1 MENKKIRRVPLNK
14 KNLRKLKIKK
24 RRKQRLIQRRL
35 GIILAFLV
43 TLGACVWGIALIT
56 SKVFCV
62 KEITVEGNTLYEDRE
77 ILSTIDI
84 NLGDS
89 LMFLDTNKSE
99 KKLYENFKY
108 IDDSKIYKEFP
119 DKLKIVLEMAS
130 PKTAVYKDD
139 GFYIISEKS
148 KLLDVVTELP
158 SEVIEIKGLDF
169 EVQDNTKI
177 VYTNPEQQKV
187 AQQIIS
193 EFSSAELNSIKS
205 IDLTALD
212 NICVNYDGRID
223 IILGN
228 SDDMHYKIITTREI
242 ITHKLNQ
249 YEKGVLDL
257 RKLPNNNKTY
267 YTPATN

>member
-1 MENKKIRRVPLNK
+1 MEHKKIRRTCLNK
-14 KNLRKLKIKK
+14 KNLRKFRIQK
-24 RRKQRLIQRRL
+24 RRKRQLMRRRL

-43 TLGACVWGIALIT
+43 TISACVYGIALVV
-56 SKVFCV
+56 SNVFCV
-62 KEITVEGNTLYEDRE
+62 KEITVEGNTLYGDRE

-84 NLGDS
+84 NLGDN
-89 LMFLDTNKSE
+89 LMFLDTHKSE

-108 IDDSKIYKEFP
+108 IDDSKICKEFP
-119 DKLKIVLEMAS
+119 DKLKIILEMAS

-139 GFYIISEKS
+139 GFYIISEKN

-158 SEVIEIKGLDF
+158 SEVIEIKGIDF

-177 VYTNPEQQKV
+177 VYTNQEQQKI
-187 AQQIIS
+187 AQQIRN
-193 EFSSAELNSIKS
+193 EFSSTGLNSIKS

-212 NICVNYDGRID
+212 NICINYDGRID
-223 IILGN
+223 IVLGN
-228 SDDMHYKIITTREI
+228 SDDIHYKIVTVREI

-257 RKLPNNNKTY
+257 RKLPDNNKTY
-267 YTPATN
+267 YTPVTN

>member
-1 MENKKIRRVPLNK
+1 MEHKKIRRVPLNK
-14 KNLRKLKIKK
+14 KNLRKFKIQK
-24 RRKQRLIQRRL
+24 RRKRRLMQKRL

-43 TLGACVWGIALIT
+43 IVGACVWGVALIM

-108 IDDSKIYKEFP
+108 IDDSKIHKEFP

-139 GFYIISEKS
+139 GFYIISEKN
-148 KLLDVVTELP
+148 KLLDVVAELP

-177 VYTNPEQQKV
+177 VYTNQEQQKI
-187 AQQIIS
+187 AQQIRN
-193 EFSSAELNSIKS
+193 EFSGTDLKSIK
-205 IDLTALD
+205 
-212 NICVNYDGRID
+212 
-223 IILGN
+223 
-228 SDDMHYKIITTREI
+228 
-242 ITHKLNQ
+242 
-249 YEKGVLDL
+249 
-257 RKLPNNNKTY
+257 
-267 YTPATN
+267 

>member
-1 MENKKIRRVPLNK
+1 MERKKIRRTPLNK
-14 KNLRKLKIKK
+14 KNLRKFRIQK
-24 RRKQRLIQRRL
+24 RRKRRLMWRRL

-43 TLGACVWGIALIT
+43 TVGACVLGVALIV
-56 SKVFCV
+56 SNVFCV
-62 KEITVEGNTLYEDRE
+62 KEITVEGNTLYVDRE

-89 LMFLDTNKSE
+89 LIFLDTSKSE

-108 IDDSKIYKEFP
+108 IDDSKICKEFP

-139 GFYIISEKS
+139 GFYIISEKN
-148 KLLDVVTELP
+148 KLLDVVAELP

-169 EVQDNTKI
+169 EVQDSTKI
-177 VYTNPEQQKV
+177 VYTNQEQQKV
-187 AQQIIS
+187 AQQIRN
-193 EFSSAELNSIKS
+193 EFFSADLNSIKS

-228 SDDMHYKIITTREI
+228 SDDMHYKIITVKEI

-267 YTPATN
+267 YTPVTN